1 MLFVNGG
8 SSLGTFSLVFV
19 YDCLIQ
25 DEDNLDGLEDPNN
38 DPPVVI
44 FHSPGNSEIKSADA
58 KLQISSSV

>member
-25 DEDNLDGLEDPNN
+25 DEDNQDGLEDPNN

-44 FHSPGNSEIKSADA
+44 FHLPGNSEIKSADA